1 MPISRGNST
10 LLENSR
16 GLSSSL
22 AQSNRRS
29 EYLSLGLCGVL
40 ALAFAIMVPPL
51 QINDEHG
58 HFVRAYEI
66 SRGEFVARG
75 TPELPAPVAAFV
87 MRYPEAAERAHK
99 YTPQEILRDLPA
111 QAEPSPVEAEALPKN
126 DRHHRFL
133 AWAVIGSATYFPL
146 VYLPA
151 SLGICTARALHLSP
165 LAMMYAARIFG
176 VLAFVAALAISF
188 RLAPGY
194 RAVMTGVAL
203 LPMTLHQAGG
213 ITGDLVTIAVAF
225 VGFSLVLHAREHSAG
240 RRYLLLVAVLFSA
253 WGLCKFSVW
262 ALPLLFLIP
271 VSAFPSRRAWLA
283 YIGTVALC
291 MAGVLAIWNGI
302 DSANIAAFRAARLS
316 SGIDVSANVRLAAA
330 HPLTF
335 ARQLLGLMHSGYRSE
350 AMQFIGVFGWT
361 KFSLPFSVGLAYLLL
376 LVLVAATE
384 VSNKP
389 FCGWERAVLLLVF
402 LGGVAVIHAML
413 FVSDGTLCAGDPT
426 RLCFDASAGVQGRY
440 FLPLCLAGLVAL
452 RQTRFNV
459 SSATLL
465 ALVMGAG
472 TLQALAALAAIRA
485 VFYL

>member
-10 LLENSR
+10 LLE
-16 GLSSSL
+16 SSL
-22 AQSNRRS
+22 VLSTRLAESNRRS
-29 EYLSLGLCGVL
+29 EYLSLGLCGLL

-58 HFVRAYEI
+58 HFIRAYEI

-75 TPELPAPVAAFV
+75 APELPASVAAFV
-87 MRYPEAAERAHK
+87 MRYPEAAERVHR

-111 QAEPSPVEAEALPKN
+111 QAEPRPVERAALPKS
-126 DRHHRFL
+126 DSHHRFL

-151 SLGICTARALHLSP
+151 SLGIFTARALHLSP
-165 LAMMYAARIFG
+165 LAMMYAARIFS
-176 VLAFVAALAISF
+176 VLAFVAALAVSF

-213 ITGDLVTIAVAF
+213 ISGDLVTIAVSF
-225 VGFSLVLHAREHSAG
+225 VGLSLVLHAREHSVG
-240 RRYLLLVAVLFSA
+240 RRFLVLTAVLFSM
-253 WGLCKFSVW
+253 WGLCKFSIW
-262 ALPLLFLIP
+262 ALPLLFLMP

-291 MAGVLAIWNGI
+291 MAGALAVWNGI
-302 DSANIAAFRAARLS
+302 DSGNIAAFRSARLS
-316 SGIDVSANVRLAAA
+316 SGIDVSANVRLVAA

-350 AMQFIGVFGWT
+350 TVQFIGVFGWT
-361 KFSLPFSVGLAYLLL
+361 KFSLPLWVGLDYLLL

-384 VSNKP
+384 ASNKP
-389 FCGWERAVLLLVF
+389 FCGRERAVLLLVF
-402 LGGVAVIHAML
+402 LGGVVLIHAML
-413 FVSDGTLCAGDPT
+413 FVSDGTLCAGDPS
-426 RLCFDASAGVQGRY
+426 RLCFDSSAGVQGRY
-440 FLPLCLAGLVAL
+440 FLPICLSGLVAL
-452 RQTRFNV
+452 RQTRFNIR
-459 SSATLL
+459 SATLL
-465 ALVMGAG
+465 ALVTGAG